1 MRGKRTPV
9 REQAARVLSY
19 DEDSGA
25 SDTQEHRINKEE
37 LVKAAARQKRI
48 TADSIER
55 LSVELRRFQVEV
67 KRLQSRERDLV
78 ASVKNVTAKL
88 DALHERYLSY
98 ERLITGRNAW
108 CTVSHVD
115 GLEIRE
121 DVQGALGIHKWW
133 RK

>member
-1 MRGKRTPV
+1 MRGKEHLCASRRPASSATMKT
-9 REQAARVLSY
+9 AAPATRRSI
-19 DEDSGA
+19 A
-25 SDTQEHRINKEE
+25 SNKEE
-37 LVKAAARQKRI
+37 LVKAAARRKRI

-98 ERLITGRNAW
+98 ERSHHRPNAW